1 MNLKITNQF
10 PKVNIDDVMPD
21 NKNLTKCAP
30 HLEFENGSC
39 IPLDL
44 LVKMA
49 KAYNEYI
56 ANNKKSNQDLIQ
68 FNSNLNSN
76 SKSNLNLDTHSLS
89 TSQQNELK
97 KYLLYQFKNK
107 FQGEQKDWINS
118 KYLELLSEDAKD
130 ELENNVFRPEGPQGR
145 FEWLS
150 TLDINRVLYQYEK
163 KYDGFKFLGAVPIDF
178 MDLNYLPFKKLKFSD
193 LEKEGISKFGIIF
206 NTDKS
211 YQSGKHWISLYSDL
225 KNGHVYFSDSV
236 GKKPPAAVEKYMS
249 LIEAYLKKKKLPN
262 IDVRYNKTPHQQG
275 NSECGVYS
283 INFIIRLLKGKSFDH
298 ITRKRLKDE
307 KINKCR
313 TIYFG
318 NVDKSQFN

>member
-1 MNLKITNQF
+1 MNLKINNEF
-10 PKVNIDDVMPD
+10 SKINIDDVMP
-21 NKNLTKCAP
+21 NNPNLTKCAP

-39 IPLDL
+39 IPLEL

-49 KAYNEYI
+49 EAYNKYI
-56 ANNKKSNQDLIQ
+56 KHNGHPNQNLIELR
-68 FNSNLNSN
+68 SGLNSN
-76 SKSNLNLDTHSLS
+76 SSN
-89 TSQQNELK
+89 QNEYK
-97 KYLLYQFKNK
+97 KYLLYEFKNK
-107 FQGEQKDWINS
+107 FKGEQKDWINS
-118 KYLELLSEDAKD
+118 KYLELLSEDVKD
-130 ELENNVFRPEGPQGR
+130 ELENKVFRPEGPQGR

-163 KYDGFKFLGAVPIDF
+163 KYNGFKFLGAVPIDF
-178 MDLNYLPFKKLKFSD
+178 MKLDYLPFKKLKFSD
-193 LEKEGISKFGIIF
+193 LEEEGIDKFGIIF

-211 YQSGKHWISLYSDL
+211 YQSGKHWISLYADL
-225 KNGHVYFSDSV
+225 KNAQVYFSDSV
-236 GKKPPAAVEKYMS
+236 GKKPPAQVEEYMGR
-249 LIEAYLKKKKLPN
+249 IEDYLKKKKLPN

-313 TIYFG
+313 TVYFG
-318 NVDKSQFN
+318 NAHKSQFN